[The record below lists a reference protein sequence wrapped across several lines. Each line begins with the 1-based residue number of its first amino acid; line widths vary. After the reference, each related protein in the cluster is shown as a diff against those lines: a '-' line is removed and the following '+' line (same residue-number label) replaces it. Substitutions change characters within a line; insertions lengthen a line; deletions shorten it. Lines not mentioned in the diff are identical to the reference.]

1 MLPAWLL
8 SLAAEFGVAV
18 TKWAVTES
26 YNALRDAQERAE
38 QERLNGI
45 RNGANAKA
53 YHEAQ
58 TRHDQ
63 IKAAINLLNRND
75 S

>member
-18 TKWAVTES
+18 TKWAATES
-26 YNALRDAQERAE
+26 LNNLRDAQEKAE
-38 QERLNGI
+38 QERASGI
-45 RNGANAKA
+45 RNGINAKA

-63 IKAAINLLNRND
+63 IRAAIDLLNRN
-75 S
+75 ST